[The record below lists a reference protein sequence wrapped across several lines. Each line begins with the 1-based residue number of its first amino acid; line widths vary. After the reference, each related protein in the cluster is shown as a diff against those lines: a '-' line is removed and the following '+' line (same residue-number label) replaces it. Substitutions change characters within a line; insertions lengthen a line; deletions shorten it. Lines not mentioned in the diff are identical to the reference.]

1 MGFVK
6 RKQFALGG
14 RSESSPSAGRLRRIN
29 TQGFG
34 RVAYDVFPFIRR
46 CFSEMS
52 HTVSQQS
59 VDEDRRNRDA
69 LVEAM
74 HRLDLAWMAPQCG
87 RPGPWRQLLSQRLQ
101 EVCRLLEEHARQLE
115 SPQGLMSQ
123 IAQQEPRLLD
133 RIEQLR
139 REHRELV
146 ASARELQQLVDKEP
160 AEDPLQLR
168 QQVERFLK
176 ALREHNARENDL
188 IYEALETDVGVGD

>member
-1 MGFVK
+1 
-6 RKQFALGG
+6 
-14 RSESSPSAGRLRRIN
+14 
-29 TQGFG
+29 
-34 RVAYDVFPFIRR
+34 
-46 CFSEMS
+46 MS
-52 HTVSQQS
+52 RTVSQQS

-87 RPGPWRQLLSQRLQ
+87 RPGPWRQLLSERLQ

-146 ASARELQQLVDKEP
+146 ASARELQQLVDQEP
-160 AEDPLQLR
+160 AEDPLRLR
-168 QQVERFLK
+168 REVERFLK
-176 ALREHNARENDL
+176 TLREHNARENDL
-188 IYEALETDVGVGD
+188 IYEALETDIGVGD